1 MKQINLKIT
10 ESQKKKIDELASI
23 NNLSVKEFILKAIEA
38 YDKDPSIQNIDDIID
53 LLSKQI
59 EEKDEQIKNLSQLLN
74 QQQQLNA
81 QGLKKIELLE
91 MKEENNK
98 KSWWSKLI
106 GK

>member
-98 KSWWSKLI
+98 KSWLSKLI